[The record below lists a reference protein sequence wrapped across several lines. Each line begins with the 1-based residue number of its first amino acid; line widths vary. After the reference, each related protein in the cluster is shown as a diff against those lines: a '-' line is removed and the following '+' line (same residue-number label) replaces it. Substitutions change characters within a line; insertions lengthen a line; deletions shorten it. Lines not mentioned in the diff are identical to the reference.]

1 MNSAPV
7 RTSRQYRLISA
18 GLAFVVWGAWA
29 WFVNQLEDRPDQL
42 SPVGSGLIQGTASC
56 LITLFM
62 LRSVTHLYHRFSALR
77 YSAPTLL
84 FLPAI
89 LTTALTSSCLS
100 VAHLLAGTA
109 NVVGTVLPG
118 IIVALCFNTLTCWK
132 LHQQFLTQSPKGNQP
147 AEHATDAI
155 R

>member
-1 MNSAPV
+1 MNSVPV
-7 RTSRQYRLISA
+7 QTSRQYRLVSA
-18 GLAFVVWGAWA
+18 ALAFVVWGCWA
-29 WFVNQLEDRPDQL
+29 WFINQLENRPDQL
-42 SPVGSGLIQGTASC
+42 SPLGSGVIQGTASC

-62 LRSVTHLYHRFSALR
+62 LRSVTHLYHILPARTR
-77 YSAPTLL
+77 L

-100 VAHLLAGTA
+100 AAHVLAGTA
-109 NVVGTVLPG
+109 NVAGTVIPG
-118 IIVALCFNTLTCWK
+118 IVVALCFNTLTCWK
-132 LHQQFLTQSPKGNQP
+132 LNQQALQQSQNGNLP